1 MKIKWRQHEL
11 VLATAMLVLISA
23 GYIFGITQT
32 DLLAQYSDVF
42 KNANVPFNTYRNV
55 IVPDTMIALS
65 IYVAYLIIN
74 FFTVQRFLASRK
86 FATGK
91 PGVALSFPKTK
102 FQGLVKTIFKKY
114 TWVLIQL
121 LLIFFLL
128 GVLFDVA
135 TYLKHE
141 WQFHYPGFSIFFNPD
156 NPRSQLSLGAGFAA
170 AAAMIIVYSI
180 YLVLREFIIHKI
192 TTAKQK
198 EYKTALCNHVTSFIL
213 WVAITLMFSNIFL
226 LSQEQKQVL
235 VYFFLVCCAVFAMF
249 FSNVYW
255 LFPMKGSRS
264 FFRTKIIVGFLST
277 SFVYCIPLIFFTSI
291 LVDSFSFNKDLFFE
305 ERILYNFLLA
315 WAIQIFIVTP
325 LTWWY
330 YKTNENKIL
339 QLRTVEKQ
347 LVKSK
352 ADIQFL
358 RSQIN
363 PHFLFN
369 VLNTLYGTAL
379 QEHAERTAEGIQ
391 KLGDMMRFML
401 HENNLD
407 FIDMHKEIDYLK
419 NYIALQKLRTQSS
432 PDIIIEDNI
441 HEQNCNHKIAPMLL
455 IPLVENA
462 FKHGISLKEKS
473 WIKIDLNC
481 TSTDIIF
488 EIHNSVHTKTEN
500 DPEKERSGI
509 GFKNVMERL
518 KLIYGSNFQISFN
531 KDDKEF
537 FVKLAIQPK
546 P

>member
-1 MKIKWRQHEL
+1 M
-11 VLATAMLVLISA
+11 
-23 GYIFGITQT
+23 
-32 DLLAQYSDVF
+32 
-42 KNANVPFNTYRNV
+42 
-55 IVPDTMIALS
+55 
-65 IYVAYLIIN
+65 
-74 FFTVQRFLASRK
+74 
-86 FATGK
+86 
-91 PGVALSFPKTK
+91 
-102 FQGLVKTIFKKY
+102 
-114 TWVLIQL
+114 
-121 LLIFFLL
+121 
-128 GVLFDVA
+128 FDVA
-135 TYLKHE
+135 TYFKHE
-141 WQFHYPGFSIFFNPD
+141 WQFHYPGFSFFFNP
-156 NPRSQLSLGAGFAA
+156 NNTRSQLSLGAGFFAA
-170 AAAMIIVYSI
+170 ATIVIAYGI
-180 YLVLREFIIHKI
+180 YLIIREFIIHKI
-192 TTAKQK
+192 SIAKQK
-198 EYKTALCNHVTSFIL
+198 EYKTALCNHVTSFVI
-213 WVAITLMFSNIFL
+213 WVAIALMFLNIFL
-226 LSQEQKQVL
+226 LSEQQKQIL
-235 VYFFLVCCAVFAMF
+235 VNIFLVCCAVFAMF

-264 FFRTKIIVGFLST
+264 FFQAKIIVRLLFT
-277 SFVYCIPLIFFTSI
+277 SFIYSIPLILFTSI
-291 LVDSFSFNKDLFFE
+291 LANSFSMHLPALLIYRSTIFP
-305 ERILYNFLLA
+305 FLIA
-315 WAIQIFIVTP
+315 WFIQIFIVTP

-330 YKTNENKIL
+330 YKTNEDKIL

-407 FIDMHKEIDYLK
+407 FIDMHKEIDYLN

-441 HEQNCNHKIAPMLL
+441 NEQNCNHKIAPMLL

-488 EIHNSVHTKTEN
+488 EIHNSVHIKAEN
-500 DPEKERSGI
+500 DPEKDRSGI
-509 GFKNVMERL
+509 GFNNVMERL
-518 KLIYGSNFQISFN
+518 KLIYGSNFQISVN

-537 FVKLAIQPK
+537 FVKLAIQP
-546 P
+546 